1 MAEEHVPGRFEVETR
16 GGTLVVRIDGGP
28 HQLFGAEVARQ
39 LEALVER
46 ADKDPQVHAVV
57 FTSAHPERFIS
68 HADVKWLQEGGVQF
82 VARQRAGADAPPL
95 PPDYVGIDRLHG
107 IFLRM
112 NGSGVVFVAA
122 LEGSA
127 LGLGAE
133 FAWACDLRV
142 MADTKAFIG
151 QPEVLLGIMPGGAGS
166 QRLTR
171 LVGTHRS
178 LVAILDGR
186 PFTPA
191 QALEY
196 GAVDAVVAKGDV
208 IRKAVELADYFGK
221 RPKASVGAIKRAIY
235 FGGSLTLPDG
245 IKLEAKEF
253 LGLDVSEEGQELM
266 LGYQAGT
273 AILGDLPLY
282 VPHVYDEALSRGK
295 LPTTFDA

>member
-1 MAEEHVPGRFEVETR
+1 MTEEIPGHFEVEEY

-28 HQLFGAEVARQ
+28 HQLFGAQVARH

-46 ADKDPQVHAVV
+46 ADKDPDIHAVV
-57 FTSAHPERFIS
+57 FRSAHPSRFIS

-82 VARQRAGADAPPL
+82 VARQQAGAAAPPL
-95 PPDYVGIDRLHG
+95 PDDYVGLDRLHG

-112 NGSGVVFVAA
+112 NSSGVVFVAA

-142 MADTKAFIG
+142 MADADAFIG

-178 LVAILDGR
+178 LVAILEGK
-186 PFTPA
+186 PFTPE

-196 GAVDAVVAKGDV
+196 GAVDAVVPRANV
-208 IRKAVELADYFGK
+208 IGKAVELATHFGK
-221 RPKASVGAIKRAIY
+221 RPKAAVGAIKRAVY
-235 FGGSLTLPDG
+235 FGGSLPLPEG

-253 LGLDVSEEGQELM
+253 LGLDVSQEGQALM

-273 AILGDLPLY
+273 AVLGGLPLY
-282 VPHVYDEALSRGK
+282 VPGIYEEALAAGK
-295 LPTTFDA
+295 LPPEFEKR

>member
-1 MAEEHVPGRFEVETR
+1 MAEEQVPGRLEVETR

-28 HQLFGAEVARQ
+28 YQLFGAEVARQ
-39 LEALVER
+39 LEALVDR
-46 ADKDPQVHAVV
+46 ADKDPDIHAVV
-57 FTSAHPERFIS
+57 FTSAHPKRFIS

-82 VARQRAGADAPPL
+82 VARQQAGADAPPL
-95 PPDYVGIDRLHG
+95 PADYVGIDRLHG

-142 MADTKAFIG
+142 MADADAFIG

-178 LVAILDGR
+178 LVAILEGK
-186 PFTPA
+186 PLTPA

-196 GAVDAVVAKGDV
+196 GAVDAVVAKENV
-208 IRKAVELADYFGK
+208 IGKAIELADHFGK
-221 RPKASVGAIKRAIY
+221 RPKASVGAIKRSVY
-235 FGGSLTLPDG
+235 FGGSLPLPDG

-253 LGLDVSEEGQELM
+253 LGLDVSKEGQELM
-266 LGYQAGT
+266 IAYQAGT
-273 AILGDLPLY
+273 AALGDLPLY
-282 VPHVYDEALSRGK
+282 VPSVYEKALVAGK
-295 LPTTFDA
+295 LPVAFGE